1 MPSTRKKKHTGKKQ
15 TVKTHQKQ
23 QKPKVKK
30 EDTENELFVK
40 ALIVG
45 KKYTEKLDKDFEK
58 YKDKKEFKRL
68 IQSNPTLYIVNMIY
82 IDCIKKS
89 LFTELCE
96 SKNKELVNTLIYC
109 FKLATIVKTKA
120 NSEKYPVI

>member
-1 MPSTRKKKHTGKKQ
+1 
-15 TVKTHQKQ
+15 
-23 QKPKVKK
+23 
-30 EDTENELFVK
+30 
-40 ALIVG
+40 
-45 KKYTEKLDKDFEK
+45 
-58 YKDKKEFKRL
+58 
-68 IQSNPTLYIVNMIY
+68 MIY

-120 NSEKYPVI
+120 NSVFTKKTGRSFSGFQIIE